1 MMPPQELLMPPQEL
15 RGILPKELD
24 RLRRPDIDAIAE
36 KSFAISNGGNS
47 PIALKLW
54 DPEGMWRDISIA
66 PVTFVLVTCP
76 RCEKDAKIAYHD
88 GKKIRYY
95 SIPVGSAASIN
106 WSPKTGTWEIAGSGT
121 EMMPPN

>member
-1 MMPPQELLMPPQEL
+1 MVWSIGRTGLA
-15 RGILPKELD
+15 
-24 RLRRPDIDAIAE
+24 RPE
-36 KSFAISNGGNS
+36 GNS